1 MAEHTYTYVI
11 VGGGLAGASA
21 IRGIRE
27 LDKDGSILLI
37 GGEYH
42 MPYDRPPLSKM
53 LWFDKMAVD
62 DIFIE
67 PPDFYGS
74 NGVLLSL
81 GTRVTGLDTNSNTVT
96 DDKGNTY
103 KYAKLLLATGSSPR
117 RLPIPG
123 GDLEGVCY
131 YRFLDDYRKTRY
143 EAAAGKNAIII
154 GGSFIGSELAAA
166 LTINRMNVSMM
177 FPSMHICGRVL
188 PDYLAKAVQAKFIGH
203 GVKILPNETP
213 VSIKKDGKRFVVT
226 TTKEQEIVADIVI
239 AGIGV
244 KPNVELAANA
254 GLTLADG
261 INVDEFLRSSNQDI
275 YAAGDV
281 AFFPYKALEHRA
293 RIEHWDNSRAQGKAA
308 GRNMAGANEPFTYM
322 PFFFSDLFEL
332 NYEAV
337 GEVDANLQTFA
348 DWQKE
353 NDTGVIYYML
363 EGTVKGAMMCNMPDR
378 IDAARELI
386 RKSEE
391 VEPESLRG
399 KIK

>member
-1 MAEHTYTYVI
+1 MSEHTYTYVI

-37 GGEYH
+37 GGEDH

-53 LWFDKMAVD
+53 LWFDKMTVEE
-62 DIFIE
+62 IFIE
-67 PPDFYGS
+67 APDFYGK

-81 GTRVTGLDTNSNTVT
+81 GTRVTGIDTSSKTVT

-103 KYAKLLLATGSSPR
+103 KYAKLLLATGSSSR
-117 RLPIPG
+117 LLPIPG
-123 GDLEGVCY
+123 GELEGVCY
-131 YRFLDDYRKTRY
+131 YRFLDDYKRTRG
-143 EAAAGKNAIII
+143 ETAAGKSAIII
-154 GGSFIGSELAAA
+154 GGGFIGSELAAA
-166 LTINRMNVSMM
+166 LTINRMNVTMM
-177 FPSMHICGRVL
+177 FPSRHICGRVL
-188 PDYLAKAVQAKFIGH
+188 PDYLAKAVQAKYIEH
-203 GVKILPNETP
+203 GVNVLPNETP
-213 VSIKKDGKRFVVT
+213 VSIRKEGKRFVVA
-226 TTKEQEIVADIVI
+226 TTKKQEIAADIII

-254 GLTLADG
+254 GLALADG
-261 INVDEFLRSSNQDI
+261 INVNEFLQSSDQDI

-293 RIEHWDNSRAQGKAA
+293 RIEHWDNSRAQGLAA
-308 GRNMAGANEPFTYM
+308 GRNMAGAKEPFTYM
-322 PFFFSDLFEL
+322 PFFFTDLFEF

-337 GEVDANLQTFA
+337 GEVDANLFTFA

-353 NDTGVIYYML
+353 FDTGVVYYL
-363 EGTVKGAMMCNMPDR
+363 FEGKVKGAMMCNMPDR
-378 IDAARELI
+378 IDAVRKLI
-386 RKSEE
+386 LRDEK

-399 KIK
+399 MIK

>member
-21 IRGIRE
+21 VRGIRE
-27 LDKDGSILLI
+27 LDKNGSILLI
-37 GGEYH
+37 GGEKH

-62 DIFIE
+62 EIFIE
-67 PPDFYGS
+67 APDFYS
-74 NGVLLSL
+74 QNGALLAL
-81 GTRVTGLDTNSNTVT
+81 GTRVTRIDTNSNTVM

-131 YRFLDDYRKTRY
+131 YRYLDDYRKTRG
-143 EAAAGKNAIII
+143 ETAAGKNAVII
-154 GGSFIGSELAAA
+154 GGGFIGSELAAA
-166 LTINRMNVSMM
+166 LTINRMNVTML
-177 FPSMHICGRVL
+177 FPSKYICGRVL
-188 PDYLAKAVQAKFIGH
+188 PDYLARAVQANFVGH
-203 GVKILPNETP
+203 GVNVLPNETP
-213 VSIKKDGKRFVVT
+213 ISIRKEGKRFVVA
-226 TTKEQEIVADIVI
+226 TTKEQEIAADIII
-239 AGIGV
+239 AGVGV
-244 KPNVELAANA
+244 MPNVELASNA

-261 INVDEFLRSSNQDI
+261 IAVNEYLQSSDQDI

-281 AFFPYKALEHRA
+281 AFFPYKALGHRA
-293 RIEHWDNSRAQGKAA
+293 RIEHWDNSRAQGIAA

-322 PFFFSDLFEL
+322 PFFFTDLFEF

-337 GEVDANLQTFA
+337 GEVDANLSTFA

-353 NDTGVIYYML
+353 FDTGVVYYL
-363 EGTVKGAMMCNMPDR
+363 FEGRVKGAMMCNMPDR
-378 IDAARELI
+378 IEAARELI
-386 RKSEE
+386 LKDEE